1 MFLKSVAA
9 LILFPLAV
17 AAEVAD
23 SIPYTAPSSLNDVS
37 DNVRNELSE
46 STRKDISD
54 NVRKEV
60 SDNVRYPAG
69 SARLRPATGLADKY
83 LEKELP
89 AEWIYD
95 EGMKQILPAEDSW
108 WKQFDDPVLT
118 ELIEIAEKNNYNLKS
133 AFTRIE
139 SAKASLQQ
147 VRSAWYPTIGLTAG
161 YTKSR
166 SSGETGPEY
175 SRAYTDDYIGLG
187 LDVSWEID
195 VFGRVYARSKAGKAG
210 VAASEADYVAAQ
222 IALSANVAKAYISLR
237 LAQTQLAIAE
247 EHIRNQEKIVNM
259 TRARMECGLGN
270 KLEVTQSRETYLATK
285 AGVPTLKSEAAA
297 AKNSLAV
304 LCGLYPEEVEKYCTT
319 ETPLPILLN
328 QPETGV
334 PADLLR
340 RRPDILA
347 AEQQL
352 AVAAANVGVS
362 KKEFLPTLSLTARGF
377 TQSHKPGN
385 LFKSNSLGYMIA
397 PQLSWT
403 IFEGFA
409 RKAAVAEA
417 KAALEQ
423 AVDDYNQTVLNAV
436 QEVNTAIARL
446 EGSREAIGIQLEL
459 LEAGKESLK
468 LAVDLYKRGLTQFSN
483 VTDAQINVLE
493 QENTLASYKA
503 GTLQAAITLYEA
515 IGGGY

>member
-1 MFLKSVAA
+1 MNCKIINPVVA
-9 LILFPLAV
+9 LLLFPLSGM
-17 AAEVAD
+17 AD
-23 SIPYTAPSSLNDVS
+23 VPDNGPDVESLSSKENI
-37 DNVRNELSE
+37 RQ
-46 STRKDISD
+46 DII
-54 NVRKEV
+54 
-60 SDNVRYPAG
+60 YPAG
-69 SARLRPATGLADKY
+69 SARLKPVTGMADKY
-83 LEKELP
+83 LATRMP
-89 AEWIYD
+89 AEWRYE
-95 EGMKQILPAEDSW
+95 EGLKQTLPAEDLW
-108 WKQFDDPVLT
+108 WKQFDDPVLN
-118 ELIEIAEKNNYNLKS
+118 ELIQLAEKNNFNLKS
-133 AFTRIE
+133 AYTRIE
-139 SAKASLQQ
+139 SAKANLQQ
-147 VRSAWYPTIGLTAG
+147 VRSAWYPTVGLTAG
-161 YTKSR
+161 YTRTR

-195 VFGRVYARSKAGKAG
+195 VFGRVYARSKAGEAD

-222 IALSANVAKAYISLR
+222 IALSANVAKAYITLR

-247 EHIRNQEKIVNM
+247 EHIGNQEKIVDM

-270 KLEVTQSRETYLATK
+270 KLEVTQSRETYLSTK
-285 AGVPTLKSEAAA
+285 ASIPTLKSDVAV

-304 LCGLYPEEVEKYCTT
+304 LCGTYPEEIEKYCTSDV
-319 ETPLPILLN
+319 PLPILLA
-328 QPETGV
+328 QPAAGV

-403 IFEGFA
+403 VFEGFA

-417 KAALEQ
+417 KAAMEQ

-446 EGSREAIGIQLEL
+446 EGARDAIGIQLEL
-459 LEAGKESLK
+459 LEAGKESLT

-493 QENTLASYKA
+493 QENTLAAYKA
-503 GTLQAAITLYEA
+503 NTLQAAITLYEA